1 MSEIYNNNL
10 IQVTLIS
17 KMKNH
22 KSFFFSLSQS
32 AFSPSLGLVQPLAL
46 AAKGFSSAIGS

>member
-1 MSEIYNNNL
+1 MNEKYNNNL

-17 KMKNH
+17 KMNNH
-22 KSFFFSLSQS
+22 KSFFLPLSQA